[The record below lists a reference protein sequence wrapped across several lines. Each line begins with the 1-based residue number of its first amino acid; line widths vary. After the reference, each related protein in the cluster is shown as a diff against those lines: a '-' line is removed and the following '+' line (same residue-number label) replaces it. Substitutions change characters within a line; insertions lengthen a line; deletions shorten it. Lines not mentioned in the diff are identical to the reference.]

1 MRFAFVEEP
10 RLPPLA
16 WTARMVQK
24 DPVVVVRH
32 GSAVETRRSLFFEGA
47 WDGELSAGRFAD
59 APAFSGSGAA
69 LTDEGVLFSS
79 STHTLDRLHFIR
91 VADSLIVS
99 NSLAFLFQEAQDSA
113 DPAYWYYDADLTSIV
128 EGLTRHRA
136 TIPTIH
142 GNTTHLYYH
151 CNVHVGPQLDTAKL
165 SKRTPQP
172 FRSYGDYVGFLRS
185 SLAAVQ
191 RNATSRQRKVRYT
204 PLATISSGYDSPACA
219 ALARE
224 VGCSEAVTF
233 TTCRAEFWAT
243 DDTGKAVASYL
254 GLQVREFDRLAYLSR
269 HDFPGAELL
278 AWGTGGEDVV
288 MAALEDV
295 LPARLLYTGFHGD
308 KVWARENAHVGPD
321 IERGDP
327 SGASLA
333 DFRLRVGFIHLPV
346 PFMGCTQHAS
356 LHEISNSSEMLP
368 WSIGGD
374 YDRPIPRRLVEEAG
388 VPRHLFG
395 QHKKATTQPLLRRSD
410 QLDMLMTPE
419 SHREFLRLVRATPRW
434 RLAWNT
440 IRFELLFHLFWINY
454 KVRSDVAALSRRW
467 GTEWRLPLMIARN
480 FSEGPVWKGL
490 TFHWAIRRLQAR
502 YASHLGDAG
511 PVGASSLER
520 DRPRDERHRGHRR

>member
-1 MRFAFVEEP
+1 MSFAFVEEP

-16 WTARMVQK
+16 WTARLVQK

-47 WDGELSAGRFAD
+47 WDGEFSAGRFAD
-59 APAFSGSGAA
+59 ALTFSGSGAT
-69 LTDEGVLFSS
+69 LTDVGVLFSS

-99 NSLAFLFQEAQDSA
+99 NSLAFLFQEAEDSA
-113 DPAYWYYDADLTSIV
+113 DPAYWYYDADLISIV
-128 EGLTRHRA
+128 EGLNRHRA
-136 TIPTIH
+136 TIPTAR
-142 GNTTHLYYH
+142 GNTIHLYYH
-151 CNVHVGPQLDTAKL
+151 CNVHVGSQLDTAKL

-172 FRSYGDYVGFLRS
+172 FRSYGDYVSFLRS

-243 DDTGKAVASYL
+243 DDTGKAVACRL
-254 GLQVREFDRLAYLSR
+254 GLRVKEFDRLAYLRR
-269 HDFPGAELL
+269 HDFPEAEFL

-288 MAALEDV
+288 MVALEDV

-308 KVWARENAHVGPD
+308 KVWARENAHVGHD

-327 SGASLA
+327 SGSSLA
-333 DFRLRVGFIHLPV
+333 EFRLRVGFIHLPV
-346 PFMGCTQHAS
+346 PFMGCIQHAS
-356 LHEISNSSEMLP
+356 IHEISNSSEMLQ

-374 YDRPIPRRLVEEAG
+374 YDRPIPRRLVEDAG

-410 QLDMLMTPE
+410 KLDMLMTPE
-419 SHREFLRLVRATPRW
+419 SHREFLCLLSSTPRW

-440 IRFELLFHLFWINY
+440 VRFELLFHLFWINY
-454 KVRSDVAALSRRW
+454 KARTEVAALSRRW
-467 GTEWRLPLMIARN
+467 GAEWRLPLMIASN

-490 TFHWAIRRLQAR
+490 TFHWAIQRLQAR
-502 YASHLGDAG
+502 YALRLGGAG

-520 DRPRDERHRGHRR
+520 DRPHGQRR